1 MQKPQTPR
9 GKANIHCKPHCLY
22 KQIKHN
28 EQLYHLEQFLI
39 QRKIFSSVE
48 NCLPVKF
55 PDACQQPTLKTGL
68 SKDRSLR
75 LDILLITVFDI
86 KDSAKT
92 DIYLAGGGCK
102 NWYNLFEK

>member
-1 MQKPQTPR
+1 MQKPQAPR

-28 EQLYHLEQFLI
+28 EQLHRLEQFLI
-39 QRKIFSSVE
+39 QRKIFSSVG

-55 PDACQQPTLKTGL
+55 PDACQGPTLKSGL

-75 LDILLITVFDI
+75 LDILLVTVFNI
-86 KDSAKT
+86 KDSGKT
-92 DIYLAGGGCK
+92 DIYLVGGGAK
-102 NWYNLFEK
+102 MV